1 MNRYTFVLYAY
12 PDGLSLLE
20 NLSTHERVRIGN
32 LALVGPQIERWL
44 ANLPGPEEPL
54 IAPSVAAIPQV
65 SGARID
71 GGGRERRLDEGGRIN
86 EKYGGFHD
94 HPPGAA
100 ARSRPLT
107 PGAERRRFFFG

>member
-44 ANLPGPEEPL
+44 AGLPGLEE
-54 IAPSVAAIPQV
+54 AP
-65 SGARID
+65 
-71 GGGRERRLDEGGRIN
+71 IN
-86 EKYGGFHD
+86 ST
-94 HPPGAA
+94 PPG
-100 ARSRPLT
+100 SGCNGRP
-107 PGAERRRFFFG
+107 